1 MKRSETRADDEA
13 RTVRLMDA
21 LDTVCE
27 AGDPD
32 APLTPFEDV
41 LLEGLGCGP
50 DCTGSPYPPAGH
62 SYPRR
67 GGDRP

>member
-1 MKRSETRADDEA
+1 MRFRRETPADDEA

-21 LDTVCE
+21 LDTMGE
-27 AGDPD
+27 AGDPE

-50 DCTGSPYPPAGH
+50 DCTGSPYPPTGH
-62 SYPRR
+62 TYPRKGR
-67 GGDRP
+67 

>member
-1 MKRSETRADDEA
+1 VRFRRETRADDEA
-13 RTVRLMDA
+13 RTIRLMDA
-21 LDTVCE
+21 LDKASE

-41 LLEGLGCGP
+41 LLDGLGCGP

-62 SYPRR
+62 TYPRK
-67 GGDRP
+67 GGGQ